1 MTNTHDG
8 APWRNWRLE
17 RDGDDIAWLCID
29 VPDASVNVL
38 SRAVMDEL
46 AAILSALAAAPPR
59 GLVIHSGKPGSFV
72 AGADIHE
79 FPAIGSAQEAAEL
92 ARAGQQVFAALEAL
106 PCPSVAVLDG
116 VALGGGLELALAA
129 TWRLGMLADKPA
141 LGLPEVQLG
150 LHPGFGGTVRLPRL
164 LGVRP
169 AMRLLL
175 SGRSIGVK
183 EALAQGLVDA
193 IGETAGWRDEA
204 RALLARPASRRQPA
218 FAERL
223 LALAP
228 LRGLVAGSL
237 RKQVRRKADPR
248 HYPAPGAMID
258 LWQAHAARGQP
269 AYEAEAASFGRLA
282 VTPTSRNLVR
292 VFFLQDRL
300 KKLAAG
306 GRAPVRRVHVVG
318 AGVMGGDIATWCAW
332 RGLDVSLQDRE
343 LRFIEPALARAGAYF
358 RRKTDDPA
366 RLAGLRSRLRADVAG
381 AGAADADVVIEA
393 IFENLEAKQQLFRTL
408 EQQVGEDC
416 LLATN
421 TSSIPLEELAG
432 GLARPGRLIGLHF
445 FNPVARL
452 PLVEVVQAAAT
463 EQEAVSAG
471 MAFVR
476 QLDKLPLPCRSHPG
490 FLVNRILAPYMG
502 EAMAL
507 AAEGVPLARIDA
519 AATGFG
525 MPMGPMELA
534 DSVGLDIALHVARI
548 LSPVLQR
555 PVAPA
560 LEELVA
566 AGHLGLKSGRGFYE
580 YRDGRPLPPAGRDS
594 PLPHDEIQERLVLA
608 LVNEA
613 AHCLAEGIVA
623 DADLVD
629 AGVIFGTGFAPFR
642 GGPLH
647 YARETGLEA
656 LEMRLQALAGRHGPR
671 FRPSAGLRLLEA

>member
-1 MTNTHDG
+1 
-8 APWRNWRLE
+8 
-17 RDGDDIAWLCID
+17 
-29 VPDASVNVL
+29 
-38 SRAVMDEL
+38 MDEL
-46 AAILSALAAAPPR
+46 AGVLSALAADPPR

-79 FPAIGSAQEAAEL
+79 FPAIGSAAEATEL
-92 ARAGQQVFAALEAL
+92 ARAGQRILAGIEAL
-106 PCPSVAVLDG
+106 PCPSVAVLNG
-116 VALGGGLELALAA
+116 TALGGGLELALAA
-129 TWRLGMLADKPA
+129 TWRLGLSTDKPA

-164 LGVRP
+164 LGVRA
-169 AMRLLL
+169 AMGLLL
-175 SGRSIGVK
+175 TGRSIRMK
-183 EALAQGLVDA
+183 EALEQGLVDA
-193 IGETAGWRDEA
+193 LGGEEDWRDGA
-204 RALLARPASRRQPA
+204 RKLLGRAVRPRQPA
-218 FAERL
+218 LADRL

-228 LRGLVAGSL
+228 LRGMVARSL

-258 LWQAHAARGQP
+258 LWLKHAARGP
-269 AYEAEAASFGRLA
+269 AAYEAEAASFGELA
-282 VTPTSRNLVR
+282 ITPTSRNLVR

-306 GRAPVRRVHVVG
+306 ERPRVRRVHVVG

-332 RGLDVSLQDRE
+332 QGLDVSLQDRE
-343 LRFIEPALARAGAYF
+343 LRFIEPALARADAYF
-358 RRKTDDPA
+358 RRRTDDPA
-366 RLAGLRSRLRADVAG
+366 KLAELRSRLRADVEG
-381 AGAADADVVIEA
+381 AGAAEADVVIEA
-393 IFENLEAKQQLFRTL
+393 IFEDLEAKHRLFEAL
-408 EQQVGEDC
+408 ERQVRGDC

-421 TSSIPLEELAG
+421 TSSIPLEKLAD
-432 GLARPGRLIGLHF
+432 GLARPGRLVGLHF

-452 PLVEVVQAAAT
+452 PLVEVVQAPAT
-463 EQEAVSAG
+463 DPEALSAG
-471 MAFVR
+471 LAFAR
-476 QLDKLPLPCRSHPG
+476 QIDKLPLPCRSHPG
-490 FLVNRILAPYMG
+490 FLVNRILAPYLG

-519 AATGFG
+519 AATRFG
-525 MPMGPMELA
+525 MPMGPIELA
-534 DSVGLDIALHVARI
+534 DSVGLDVALQVARI
-548 LSPVLQR
+548 LSPLLGR

-580 YRDGRPLPPAGRDS
+580 YRDGRPLRPAAPSPAGPD
-594 PLPHDEIQERLVLA
+594 DEVEERLVLA

-629 AGVIFGTGFAPFR
+629 AGVVFGTGFAPFR

-647 YARETGLEA
+647 YVQEAGVAATEERLRALEA
-656 LEMRLQALAGRHGPR
+656 RHGVR
-671 FRPSAGLRLLEA
+671 FRPSEGLRLLGS